1 MFWWIKEPLQIAISP
16 VLVCCCIVLVASWVA
31 SKNFVKALAV
41 SIIASIVIFLVVF
54 IAILKPVD
62 SGRFGGFAY
71 PNKAAITHYKVAY
84 WMPAKARDITVY
96 SNAMGHVARFRI
108 DKDSFI
114 EWLNEERER
123 GGEGPVVWSEN
134 SNLANQNIGFE
145 KLTIESFELYFR
157 KTGWEYPDDN
167 IEFQGPRASNGAG
180 FTVYY
185 SPKQGYV
192 YLWAGYW

>member
-1 MFWWIKEPLQIAISP
+1 MFWWIQEPLQIAFNP
-16 VLVCCCIVLVASWVA
+16 VLVCCCIVLVASWIA
-31 SKNFVKALAV
+31 SKNFIKALVV
-41 SIIASIVIFLVVF
+41 SIIASMFIFPVVF

-71 PNKAAITHYKVAY
+71 PNKAAITLDKVAY
-84 WMPAKARDITVY
+84 WMPAKAWDITVY
-96 SNAMGHVARFRI
+96 SNAMGHVTRFRI

-134 SNLANQNIGFE
+134 LNVANQNIGFE
-145 KLTIESFELYFR
+145 KLTIESFALYFR
-157 KTGWEYPDDN
+157 NTGWEYPDDS
-167 IEFQGPRASNGAG
+167 IKFEGPRAANGAG

-192 YLWAGYW
+192 YSRAGYW